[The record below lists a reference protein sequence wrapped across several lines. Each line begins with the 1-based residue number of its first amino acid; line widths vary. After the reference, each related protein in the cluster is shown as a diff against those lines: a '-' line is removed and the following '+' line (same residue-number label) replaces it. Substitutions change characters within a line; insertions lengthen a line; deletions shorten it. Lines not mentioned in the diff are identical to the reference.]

1 MAIENFIPEIWNSQL
16 LLDFQE
22 QAVAANLVNRQ
33 YEGDARRG
41 NTVKITTATRVTVSD
56 YKADGRT
63 TAPSAVSDE
72 GIDLLIDQGKS
83 FDFYIDDI
91 DRAQSAGSLEAYTRS
106 ASEALAEDA
115 DKFILSELYDAD
127 ADPMGGAVSDGE
139 GAWNVIRDLRKDL
152 NKASVP
158 KGQRVLFINAEFE
171 ALLLSADPKPTHVG
185 ASGSHAGQRESAVG
199 NLLVFRV
206 VITDN
211 PPCIDEHIAMALY
224 QPAYA

>member
-56 YKADGRT
+56 YKDAGRT
-63 TAPSAVSDE
+63 TTPSAVSDE
-72 GIDLLIDQGKS
+72 GIDLLIDQEKS

-127 ADPMGGAVSDGE
+127 SDPMGD
-139 GAWNVIRDLRKDL
+139 RKSTRL
-152 NKASVP
+152 NS
-158 KGQRVLFINAEFE
+158 
-171 ALLLSADPKPTHVG
+171 
-185 ASGSHAGQRESAVG
+185 SH
-199 NLLVFRV
+199 
-206 VITDN
+206 
-211 PPCIDEHIAMALY
+211 
-224 QPAYA
+224 